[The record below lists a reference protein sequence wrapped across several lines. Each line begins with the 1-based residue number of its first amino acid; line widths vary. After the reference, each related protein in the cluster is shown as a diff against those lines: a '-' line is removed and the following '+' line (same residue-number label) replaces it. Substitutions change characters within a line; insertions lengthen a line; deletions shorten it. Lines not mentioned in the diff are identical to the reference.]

1 MKKLFRNLAFGL
13 ILLFLYAPI
22 LVLIVYSFNDSKIMG
37 PWAGFTLKWY
47 VMLFQ
52 DRYILQALY
61 YTLIIA
67 VVATT
72 VSTIVGTISAL
83 GIYRMRAKLK
93 RPYLLLNNI
102 PVLVPDIVMGI
113 TLMSLFIFA
122 GMKMG

>member
-52 DRYILQALY
+52 DYRYGGHHSVHHCGNHFGAGHLPDAGQAEK
-61 YTLIIA
+61 TLS
-67 VVATT
+67 VTQ
-72 VSTIVGTISAL
+72 
-83 GIYRMRAKLK
+83 
-93 RPYLLLNNI
+93 
-102 PVLVPDIVMGI
+102 
-113 TLMSLFIFA
+113 
-122 GMKMG
+122 